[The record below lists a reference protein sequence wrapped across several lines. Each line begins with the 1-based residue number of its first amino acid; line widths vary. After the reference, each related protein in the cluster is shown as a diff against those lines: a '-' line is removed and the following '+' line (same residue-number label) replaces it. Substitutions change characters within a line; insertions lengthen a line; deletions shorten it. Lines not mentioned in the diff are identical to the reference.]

1 MFKDYYQK
9 ELRLLRETAVD
20 FATTN
25 PGLAGL
31 LKESSTDPDTER
43 LLEGFAFLTAN
54 IHRELDEQFP
64 TFLYSLAQ
72 IVCPDYLR
80 PMPSVTLMKF
90 EPKVSLN
97 QTLRVPAGT
106 YVDSRPVITEKMQ
119 QEGKP
124 AETCRFRTCLPF
136 DVMPLKLAS
145 AGYLEDDTIGE
156 QSSRW
161 VRFRLDFE
169 LLGTTLSELRCNRL
183 RLFLSGG
190 FNEAADLYLL
200 LNRGVDAVHI
210 STGQNRKQDLSL
222 DASVIKPVGFDADE
236 TLYQRTKTELPAFA
250 LLQEY
255 FLFPKKY
262 LFVDIDLSQ
271 WQERGDGTSFSLTFG
286 ASIPDF
292 PLPPVSVD
300 HFHLHTTPAVNLF
313 EAETEPVLVDHKDH
327 DVRLTVRSE
336 NRTRLPI
343 FAIQKAES
351 VARGRRGSR
360 RFLPIGAFN
369 LKDSAQARFT
379 MTFRPSENDN
389 VTETYVSLAFPP
401 SDPPADREVFR
412 ATVTCFNDLLPTALE
427 PGEIDQATM
436 STSELVTFRNLT
448 IPTPGT
454 RPLLRTEALW
464 HLMSDLSLNY
474 MSLAS
479 ADTLKTLL
487 GHYIPSDSEDERR
500 FIANTKRVDAIT
512 AVHVEPAETLYRQS
526 FLRGQKIRV
535 LVRSDYFSGEGDRY
549 LFGCLLDQLFAS
561 SSGLNIFTQLVMEDS
576 VSGAEIEWPM
586 RLGQQALL

>member
-9 ELRLLRETAVD
+9 ELRLLRETAAD
-20 FATTN
+20 FAISN
-25 PGLAGL
+25 PGLAGM

-80 PMPSVTLMKF
+80 PMPSVTVMEFK
-90 EPKVSLN
+90 PKVSLN

-106 YVDSRPVITEKMQ
+106 YVDSRQVLTESMQ
-119 QEGKP
+119 QEGRP
-124 AETCRFRTCLPF
+124 AETCRFRTCLPL
-136 DVMPLKLAS
+136 DVMPLTHVGAR
-145 AGYLEDDTIGE
+145 YLENDAIGDHSGR
-156 QSSRW
+156 QVS
-161 VRFRLDFE
+161 FKLDFE
-169 LLGTTLSELRCNRL
+169 LLNTTLAEVHCDRM

-200 LNRGVDAVHI
+200 LNRSVTAVHVN
-210 STGQNRKQDLSL
+210 SGKNREQGVSLS
-222 DASVIKPVGFDADE
+222 ASVIQPVGFADSE
-236 TLYQRTKTELPAFA
+236 TLYKRSKTELPAFA

-271 WQERGDGTSFSLTFG
+271 WRERGNGTYFALTFEAG
-286 ASIPDF
+286 VPDF
-292 PLPPVSVD
+292 PLPPVSVN
-300 HFHLHTTPAVNLF
+300 HVHLHATPAVNLF
-313 EAETEPVLVDHKDH
+313 EAETEPVLIDHKDH
-327 DVRLTVRSE
+327 EVRLTVQSDS
-336 NRTRLPI
+336 RTRLPI
-343 FAIQKAES
+343 FAVHKAES
-351 VARGRRGSR
+351 MARGRRGNR

-369 LKDSAQARFT
+369 LKDSANARF
-379 MTFRPSENDN
+379 MMSFRLSENDN

-427 PGEIDQATM
+427 PGDIDQATM

-448 IPTPGT
+448 IPTPGI
-454 RPLLRTEALW
+454 RPMLRSDALW
-464 HLMSDLSLNY
+464 HLLSDLSLNY

-487 GHYIPSDSEDERR
+487 RHYIPSDSEDERC

-512 AVHVEPAETLYRQS
+512 EVCVEPAETLHKQS

-535 LVRSDYFSGEGDRY
+535 LARSDYFSGEGDRY
-549 LFGCLLDQLFAS
+549 LFGCLLDHLFAS
-561 SSGLNIFTQLVMEDS
+561 SSGFNVFTQLVMEDS
-576 VSGAEIEWPM
+576 VSGAQTEWPV
-586 RLGQQALL
+586 RLGRQALL